1 MWPGVGIL
9 LLGLLVCGASVY
21 WFSSRIFVA
30 LDEPISLHH
39 GHNVSSEFKINVS
52 EYYFIDI
59 VPEEQLGTA
68 GPSCSPESA
77 VQSEWTLTRNGTP
90 IQRSADWDFWGR
102 GSSEGLSLGLFLGP
116 SGSYRLDI
124 NELADPRCL
133 NVLKPRLLI
142 ETADDVRYSYKDD
155 ATRFSCLGLV
165 VAGAG
170 VFLLLWR
177 RPALF
182 EEHRQLEPL
191 WDSPPDER
199 ITSAWSPLAAL
210 RARRRAGFTLRPL
223 EQGWN
228 VQFPIAGR
236 NPANAASMMAMACCL
251 CMTLLVFPTYLLHV
265 MGTTPQG
272 MMVRVLGPRT
282 VVGSEL
288 AGETLALWIDAR
300 NQWYFNSKPTT
311 PRELPRLLRDGL
323 VRQASQVVY
332 VGADDNLEFNA
343 VARAIDIVRREHAQ
357 VILITTRDRAD
368 AAGAV
373 PRK

>member
-1 MWPGVGIL
+1 MWPGI
-9 LLGLLVCGASVY
+9 GLLVAGLLTCGATSC
-21 WFSSRIFVA
+21 WLSSRIFVA
-30 LDEPISLHH
+30 LDEPITLRH
-39 GHNVSSEFKINVS
+39 GHVVSSEFKINLREAQS
-52 EYYFIDI
+52 IEI
-59 VPEEQLGTA
+59 VPQHSDLA
-68 GPSCSPESA
+68 HSPQCSPD
-77 VQSEWTLTRNGTP
+77 VVLQTEWTLKKNGEVVL
-90 IQRSADWDFWGR
+90 RSQDAPYSG
-102 GSSEGLSLGLFLGP
+102 GGVLSGWSLWFFNEKPGT
-116 SGSYRLDI
+116 YRLDMS
-124 NELADPRCL
+124 ELADPSCL
-133 NVLKPRLLI
+133 NVTKPRLRVEAFGFDWGTYEDEAACI
-142 ETADDVRYSYKDD
+142 EWLAVT
-155 ATRFSCLGLV
+155 L
-165 VAGAG
+165 AGAG
-170 VFLLLWR
+170 LFLMLHSRAESLH
-177 RPALF
+177 A
-182 EEHRQLEPL
+182 HRKIEPV
-191 WDSPPDER
+191 WEGTTDNQFGNG
-199 ITSAWSPLAAL
+199 WSPLAAL
-210 RARRRAGFTLRPL
+210 RARRWAGFTTRPWQRASNFRIPL
-223 EQGWN
+223 
-228 VQFPIAGR
+228 ATR

-343 VARAIDIVRREHAQ
+343 VARAIDIVQREHARA
-357 VILITTRDRAD
+357 ILITTRDRGD